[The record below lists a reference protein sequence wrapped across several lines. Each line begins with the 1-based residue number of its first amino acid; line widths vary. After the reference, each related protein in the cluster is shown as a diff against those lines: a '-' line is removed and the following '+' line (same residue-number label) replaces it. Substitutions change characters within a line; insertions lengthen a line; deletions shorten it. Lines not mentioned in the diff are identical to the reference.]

1 MRIVTMQP
9 SQQFDKRRD
18 QFMRSMESV
27 PTQVY
32 WSLAMGSVLF
42 SALLYLLGRRST
54 ALFVGQWA
62 PTFLMLALVHKLLRP
77 SEENGPAD
85 LQGTMD

>member
-1 MRIVTMQP
+1 MRIVTMQS
-9 SQQFDKRRD
+9 SQPFGERRD

-62 PTFLMLALVHKLLRP
+62 PTFLTLALVHKLLRP
-77 SEENGPAD
+77 SEESSRAD
-85 LQGTMD
+85 RPEMD

>member
-1 MRIVTMQP
+1 MQP
-9 SQQFDKRRD
+9 GQQFGERRV

-77 SEENGPAD
+77 SEESSRVD
-85 LQGTMD
+85 LQGMMD